1 MNDMLRRRVAGI
13 ALLLA
18 GSVVLTAACGSADG
32 RTVNVLFRDA
42 EELEAG
48 DPVRYQGFE
57 VGRVEALRPAPG
69 NVTRVRVVVG
79 SDHRDL
85 LREGLGFSIE
95 PAPGDGEGQVL
106 EMSVPDRDAPMLPD
120 SATVVAEADGW
131 RSVISRLRETDW
143 REVGE
148 ASRREAEALLRKLR
162 DDVDWEEIGERARSD
177 VTELLEEIRRTADSL
192 YEGGG

>member
-1 MNDMLRRRVAGI
+1 MNDMLRRRAGGFV
-13 ALLLA
+13 LLFA
-18 GSVVLTAACGSADG
+18 ASVVLTAACGSADG

-42 EELEAG
+42 EKLEPG

-57 VGRVEALRPAPG
+57 VGRVEALQPVPG

-95 PAPGDGEGQVL
+95 PAPGDGNGQVL
-106 EMSVPDRDAPMLPD
+106 EMSVPDRDAPMLRD
-120 SATVVAEADGW
+120 SATVVAETDGW
-131 RSVISRLRETDW
+131 RSVIDRFRETDW

-148 ASRREAEALLRKLR
+148 TSRREAEALLRKLK
-162 DDVDWEEIGERARSD
+162 DDVDWEEIGEQARRD
-177 VTELLEEIRRTADSL
+177 VTELLEELRRTADSL